1 MEQPNEKP
9 LDEKTND
16 SNSFDSGSK
25 INLKPVGTSG
35 SELFAGY
42 FSEEYLQKLRGRA
55 GAKVFDEIRRSE
67 SQVAMLLNAVMNP
80 IKAGVWEFEASSE
93 VTDGE
98 KHKEFIEYN
107 AKEMIDWETHLHEAL
122 TFLIFGYSIFEV
134 INNVVFNHPK
144 FGTFNGLKG
153 LAFRSQKTIEKWIV
167 DSGTGELKFVTQW
180 VNGDLASG
188 RDSTMLQMPAE
199 HLLVITM
206 QKEGDNYEGI
216 SALRPMYGAWFRK
229 NLYLKIMAIGIEKN
243 AIGTPI
249 GTIPKGKNDAAQEN
263 AFKEVLGNFTGNE
276 SAFITKPEG
285 WQIDI
290 IKNDFDPSK
299 VKDII
304 VMENTEMINSLV
316 ANFLALGTSGGGG
329 SFALGTDLS
338 DFFLTGIQNYAN
350 LIAGVWNRKLIPNL
364 IKLNFGPQLAYPK
377 LKASNIN
384 DKAGKELAEIIGSLL
399 EKKGIT
405 ADDKLE
411 SFLRKSY
418 NLPAQD
424 AATSRA
430 QEPNA
435 QNTFAPKLS
444 ETRLQL
450 SESYRKQW
458 DKDKALVKETMQVE
472 LNKILDDLKN
482 QIAKGYKQA
491 TPANKVSVALNIQA
505 KTANYKYA
513 LQEVLAK
520 VASNALESAKKETP
534 KVKNVILFEMK
545 LAAPRSGF
553 FDALPPAIK
562 KIVRAQADLIS
573 STQANDLDKIVSFQ
587 YQSSQA
593 STESLDQI
601 LTDITEAAAPT
612 IEGSTGKGMS
622 LDAAAGNAVSSTIN
636 QARLEWFFEPEVLD
650 TIESFTFVNED
661 PISEICQE
669 LAGTTW
675 AVGDPDLDR
684 YAPPL
689 HHNCKSRI
697 EPNEKGAKN
706 NPDIQRGGTSIS
718 QKALNAITL
727 HECNC
732 DFHLNFQLKEVTKVK
747 PKKN

>member
-1 MEQPNEKP
+1 MNDKP
-9 LDEKTND
+9 LEEKSND
-16 SNSFDSGSK
+16 SNAFDSGAK

-35 SELFAGY
+35 SEIFAGY

-80 IKAGVWEFEASSE
+80 IKAGVWEFEASNE

-107 AKEMIDWETHLHEAL
+107 AKEMIDWETYLHEAL

-134 INNVVFNHPK
+134 INNVVYNHPK
-144 FGTFNGLKG
+144 FGTFNGLKA
-153 LAFRSQKTIEKWIV
+153 LAFRSQKTIEKWTV
-167 DSGTGELKFVTQW
+167 DNETGDLKFVTQW

-188 RDSTMLQMPAE
+188 RNSTLLQMPAE

-229 NLYLKIMAIGIEKN
+229 NLYLKIAAIGMEKN

-249 GTIPKGKNDAAQEN
+249 GTIPKGKQDNAQLES
-263 AFKEVLGNFTGNE
+263 FKEVLGNFTGNE
-276 SAFITKPEG
+276 SAFLMKPEG
-285 WQIDI
+285 WDI
-290 IKNDFDPSK
+290 EVIKNDFDPAK
-299 VKDII
+299 VKELI

-350 LIAGVWNRKLIPNL
+350 LIAGIWNRKLIPNL

-377 LKASNIN
+377 LKATGIN
-384 DKAGKELAEIIGSLL
+384 DKAGKELAEIVTALL

-424 AATSRA
+424 SSTSRQQQPEA
-430 QEPNA
+430 PK
-435 QNTFAPKLS
+435 TFAPQLS

-450 SESYRKQW
+450 AESYRKQW
-458 DKDKALVKETMQVE
+458 NNDKEQVKEVMQVE

-482 QIAKGYKQA
+482 QIARGYKQA
-491 TPANKVSVALNIQA
+491 SPANRVSVALNIQA
-505 KTANYKYA
+505 KSLNYKNA

-520 VASNALESAKKETP
+520 VASNALASAKKETP
-534 KVKNVILFEMK
+534 KAKNVILFEMK
-545 LAAPRSGF
+545 LAAPRDGY
-553 FDALPPAIK
+553 FDSLPPAIK
-562 KIVRAQADLIS
+562 KLIRAQADLIS

-593 STESLDQI
+593 STENLDQI
-601 LTDITEAAAPT
+601 LTDISEAAAPT

-636 QARLEWFFEPEVLD
+636 QTRLEWFFEPEVLD

-669 LAGTTW
+669 LSGKTW

-684 YAPPL
+684 YSPPL

-706 NPDIQRGGTSIS
+706 NPEIETGGTSVS
-718 QKALNAITL
+718 QKALNSITL

-732 DFHLNFQLKEVTKVK
+732 DYHLHFQLKENDKTKTS
-747 PKKN
+747 